1 MFRPGAIA
9 IDIDGTITDETR
21 AVNCRAVEKLRK
33 VSIPVVLVTG
43 NVMCYARTASKLLGF
58 SETVIAEN
66 GGVVRFGYDE
76 DDVVLGDKD
85 RCLRAMEILSR
96 HFPVEPLDLDM
107 RLSEVALRRTFPAE
121 EAERILSAE
130 DIGVRIVDSGFAY
143 HIMDARVGKGKA
155 LSLVADNLGISTDNF
170 IAIGDSEND
179 VEMLRAAGYG
189 IAVANAHPS
198 LKKIADLVTE
208 SPDGDGVVE
217 ALKELGV
224 L

>member
-1 MFRPGAIA
+1 VFRPGAIA

-21 AVNCRAVEKLRK
+21 AVNCRAVEKLREI
-33 VSIPVVLVTG
+33 SIPVVLVTG

-58 SETVIAEN
+58 SDTVIAEN

-76 DDVVLGDKD
+76 DDVVLGDKG

-121 EAERILSAE
+121 EAERILVAE
-130 DIGVRIVDSGFAY
+130 NIGVRIVDSGFAY

-155 LSLVADNLGISTDNF
+155 LSLVADRLGISTDNF

-179 VEMLRAAGYG
+179 VEMLKAAGYG